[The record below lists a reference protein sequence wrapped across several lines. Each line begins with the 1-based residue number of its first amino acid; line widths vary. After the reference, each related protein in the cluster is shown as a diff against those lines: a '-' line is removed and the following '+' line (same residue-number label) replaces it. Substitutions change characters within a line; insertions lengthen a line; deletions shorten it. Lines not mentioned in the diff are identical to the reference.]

1 MRQTLRK
8 VQNNNSR
15 KCSSTDL
22 NAHDAA
28 LVHDLLDD
36 APVLA
41 DHLADEIP
49 RDLQRFL
56 AVLEHGA
63 GLLDRFVSLRGR
75 KRAKSIELAMS

>member
-15 KCSSTDL
+15 ECSSTDL

-36 APVLA
+36 AAVLA

-63 GLLDRFVSLRGR
+63 GLLDRFVSLC
-75 KRAKSIELAMS
+75 KREKNYR